1 MIPLLL
7 SFPTYRLAFSQVS
20 ENSLLCLSAF
30 RFVGKKQGHLH
41 LFLPTQLH
49 LGCEWQNAGA
59 AKFSEKSCH
68 RRHLPRGLGGR
79 PRTSPTQLAPT
90 TFSPAR
96 QSSRGEAEPATF
108 RKTERH
114 LLPLRALLSER
125 QKAISR
131 THWIRLKSG

>member
-79 PRTSPTQLAPT
+79 PRTSPTRLAPT

-96 QSSRGEAEPATF
+96 QSSTGEAEPATF

-131 THWIRLKSG
+131 THWLKLKSG